1 MQQRRLRQQ
10 LPMSFASERPTSLT
24 TMKTTTCLRLV
35 DRSRSRHRHDLWLA
49 CANDSSS
56 SHHRHRRRWCRLSS
70 ALASTTMRIT
80 PTIGNATI
88 TAMLVLRAMTMMAE
102 MQKNTIDQSVDV
114 ERSTMSA
121 ITTAIEN
128 DGDNASPR
136 SAEIS
141 IAATRRRSSPR
152 SRRWHSHLI
161 DHEIQET
168 RCIPSPMQTSLIG
181 NRKSCTRSC
190 FDACSSIEES
200 VLITIITGNLQ
211 SVGADQRGTTAS
223 YTRAVPMGYCRRP
236 QQHGVRLVVSRR
248 RAGVSTAEAT
258 GCSRPAW
265 RATAVEQEGR
275 LLRRGADQV
284 VEQRVAILC
293 ARVRMDAGRQG
304 PQEVR

>member
-24 TMKTTTCLRLV
+24 MMKTTTCSRLV
-35 DRSRSRHRHDLWLA
+35 DPSRSRHRHDLWLA

-56 SHHRHRRRWCRLSS
+56 SHHRRRWCRLSS
-70 ALASTTMRIT
+70 ARASTTTRIT
-80 PTIGNATI
+80 PTCGNATI

-181 NRKSCTRSC
+181 NRKSCTR
-190 FDACSSIEES
+190 
-200 VLITIITGNLQ
+200 
-211 SVGADQRGTTAS
+211 
-223 YTRAVPMGYCRRP
+223 
-236 QQHGVRLVVSRR
+236 
-248 RAGVSTAEAT
+248 
-258 GCSRPAW
+258 
-265 RATAVEQEGR
+265 
-275 LLRRGADQV
+275 LLRCLLEYRGIRAHHNHHWQSA
-284 VEQRVAILC
+284 EHWR
-293 ARVRMDAGRQG
+293 
-304 PQEVR
+304 